1 MMMSISVILGLWVI
15 KQVTNDKSIDIN
27 FMVKEERFRHIN
39 FTVLQALLETI
50 VIDKV
55 EDKKL
60 LEKKK
65 CKTNK
70 LRTYNKKA
78 AM

>member
-15 KQVTNDKSIDIN
+15 KQVTNNKSVDIN

-60 LEKKK
+60 LEKKNF
-65 CKTNK
+65 KTNK

>member
-15 KQVTNDKSIDIN
+15 KQVTNNKSVDIN

-39 FTVLQALLETI
+39 FAVFQALLETI

-65 CKTNK
+65 FKTNK

>member
-27 FMVKEERFRHIN
+27 FMVKEERFQHIK

-50 VIDKV
+50 FIDKV
-55 EDKKL
+55 ENKKL

-65 CKTNK
+65 FKTNK
-70 LRTYNKKA
+70 LRTYNKKTT
-78 AM
+78 M